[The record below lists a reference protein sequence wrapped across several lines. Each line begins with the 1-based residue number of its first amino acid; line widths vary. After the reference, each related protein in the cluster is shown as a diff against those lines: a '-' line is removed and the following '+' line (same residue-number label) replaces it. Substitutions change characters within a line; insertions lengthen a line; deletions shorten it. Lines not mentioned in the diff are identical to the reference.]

1 MTTTRA
7 VPTPLQ
13 VTAAYAWRLLVVV
26 AAVAVLV
33 YALIKL
39 HVVVIP
45 LIAALFITT
54 FLSPPVGWL
63 ERKGWKR
70 SLASV
75 AVFLGALLL
84 VAGLVAVLA
93 PQVARELATMGEA
106 VREGV
111 RQATNYLVESPLDL
125 SRRQIDGYIDEGF
138 EQLQAN
144 RDKIA
149 SGLLIGAVKAAEF
162 VAETLL
168 TLVLTF
174 FLLKDGPKM
183 WAWFTG
189 HFDGPTAGHVREI
202 GDRAWNTMGAYLRGA
217 ALVGVVDAVLIGV
230 ALLVV
235 GVPLVAPL
243 MVLQFFGAF
252 FPLVGAVVAGAVA
265 TLVALVTQGP
275 LAALIIAV
283 AILVIQQVE
292 GHVLQPVVIGRAV
305 KLHPVVILLALS
317 AGAVLG
323 GVVGAFLAVPV
334 AAIASATG
342 NYANSL
348 RQREPHPHHPTTE

>member
-1 MTTTRA
+1 MTTRTD
-7 VPTPLQ
+7 PTPLQ
-13 VTAAYAWRLLVVV
+13 VTAAYAWRFLVVV
-26 AAVAVLV
+26 GALAVVV
-33 YALIKL
+33 FALIKL

-45 LIAALFITT
+45 LIAALFIAT
-54 FLSPPVGWL
+54 FLGPPVSRL

-70 SLASV
+70 SLATIV
-75 AVFLGALLL
+75 VFLGALLL
-84 VAGLVAVLA
+84 VAGLIVVLA
-93 PQVARELATMGEA
+93 PQVARELTTMGKA

-125 SRRQIDGYIDEGF
+125 SRQQIDNYIDEGF
-138 EQLQAN
+138 AQLESN
-144 RDKIA
+144 REKIA
-149 SGLLIGAVKAAEF
+149 SGLLIGAVKVTEF
-162 VAETLL
+162 IAETLL

-174 FLLKDGPKM
+174 FFVKDGPKM

-189 HFDGPTAGHVREI
+189 HFDRRTRVHVQAL
-202 GDRAWNTMGAYLRGA
+202 GDRAWKTMGAYLRGA
-217 ALVGVVDAVLIGV
+217 AVVGVVDAVLIGI

-265 TLVALVTQGP
+265 TLVALVSEGP
-275 LAALIIAV
+275 LAALIIAA

-305 KLHPVVILLALS
+305 KLHPVVILVSLAS
-317 AGAVLG
+317 GAVLG

-334 AAIASATG
+334 AAVASATG
-342 NYANSL
+342 NYASSL
-348 RQREPHPHHPTTE
+348 RGREGDTP